1 MHIGDWFYTSRV
13 KSIKWRHILMTLIL
27 LLVDSITLALNFR
40 LVLMFVISSVT
51 MSIIRSRNKSML
63 AAIKKFGVINQNEG
77 L

>member
-1 MHIGDWFYTSRV
+1 
-13 KSIKWRHILMTLIL
+13 MTLIL